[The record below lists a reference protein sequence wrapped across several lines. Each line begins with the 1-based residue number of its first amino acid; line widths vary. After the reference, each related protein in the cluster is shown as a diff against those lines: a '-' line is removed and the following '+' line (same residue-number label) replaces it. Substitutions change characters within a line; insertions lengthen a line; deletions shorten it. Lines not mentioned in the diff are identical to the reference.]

1 MTGFKYYADKV
12 LGEIKSSFANNMFIL
27 LFLILVFIIPLIAAY
42 YYPDSFASVL
52 QPMIQQFEQNIADG
66 TVTLATDSL
75 FVNNFTVALILYA
88 GGALLGIMG
97 ITVLAMN
104 GLFLGFFAAQMDL
117 TSYIALTLPHGI
129 FEIPA
134 IIIATTGGF
143 VLLSFILHFI
153 WNLRSPDYSYLDI
166 FDPYFSDV
174 KITFKQRCYASF
186 KMNQNKIKESFIF
199 LCLAVILLIIAAFI
213 EANITVPLAGK
224 LLPFFGLS
232 MG

>member
-1 MTGFKYYADKV
+1 MTGFKYYANKV

-134 IIIATTGGF
+134 IIIACAGG
-143 VLLSFILHFI
+143 
-153 WNLRSPDYSYLDI
+153 PAG
-166 FDPYFSDV
+166 V
-174 KITFKQRCYASF
+174 KK
-186 KMNQNKIKESFIF
+186 
-199 LCLAVILLIIAAFI
+199 
-213 EANITVPLAGK
+213 
-224 LLPFFGLS
+224 
-232 MG
+232 

>member
-75 FVNNFTVALILYA
+75 FVNNFT
-88 GGALLGIMG
+88 
-97 ITVLAMN
+97 
-104 GLFLGFFAAQMDL
+104 FFAAQMDL

-134 IIIATTGGF
+134 IIIACAGGL
-143 VLLSFILHFI
+143 VLLKFAVLFV
-153 WNLRSPDYSYLDI
+153 WNIIRPDKHDETYNH
-166 FDPYFSDV
+166 YFGELGL
-174 KITFKQRCYASF
+174 SF
-186 KMNQNKIKESFIF
+186 KDKFMLSLNKHQDKIKESFI
-199 LCLAVILLIIAAFI
+199 LLMVSAVLLIIAAFI
-213 EANITVPLAGK
+213 EANLTIPIARFFLG
-224 LLPFFGLS
+224 LLGIQI
-232 MG
+232 

>member
-134 IIIATTGGF
+134 IIIACAGGL
-143 VLLSFILHFI
+143 VLLKFAVLFV
-153 WNLRSPDYSYLDI
+153 WNIIRPDKHDETYNHYMLSLNKHQD
-166 FDPYFSDV
+166 
-174 KITFKQRCYASF
+174 
-186 KMNQNKIKESFIF
+186 KIKESFI
-199 LCLAVILLIIAAFI
+199 LLVVSAVLLVIAAFI
-213 EANITVPLAGK
+213 EANLTIPIARFFLS
-224 LLPFFGLS
+224 FFGIQI
-232 MG
+232 

>member
-1 MTGFKYYADKV
+1 MTGFKYYANKV

-134 IIIATTGGF
+134 IIIACAGGL
-143 VLLSFILHFI
+143 VLLKFAVLFV
-153 WNLRSPDYSYLDI
+153 WNIIRPDTHDETYNH
-166 FDPYFSDV
+166 YFGELGL
-174 KITFKQRCYASF
+174 SF
-186 KMNQNKIKESFIF
+186 KDKFMLSLNKHQDKIKESFI
-199 LCLAVILLIIAAFI
+199 LLVVSAVLLIIAAFI
-213 EANITVPLAGK
+213 EANLTIPIAR
-224 LLPFFGLS
+224 FFLS
-232 MG
+232 FLGIQI

>member
-117 TSYIALTLPHGI
+117 TSYIA
-129 FEIPA
+129 
-134 IIIATTGGF
+134 
-143 VLLSFILHFI
+143 FILCFLVVTFLI
-153 WNLRSPDYSYLDI
+153 YYGRS
-166 FDPYFSDV
+166 
-174 KITFKQRCYASF
+174 
-186 KMNQNKIKESFIF
+186 
-199 LCLAVILLIIAAFI
+199 AAF
-213 EANITVPLAGK
+213 ANGFSAAFNRLFPSPV
-224 LLPFFGLS
+224 
-232 MG
+232 

>member
-97 ITVLAMN
+97 ITVR
-104 GLFLGFFAAQMDL
+104 
-117 TSYIALTLPHGI
+117 I

-134 IIIATTGGF
+134 IIIACAGGL
-143 VLLSFILHFI
+143 VLLKFAVLFV
-153 WNLRSPDYSYLDI
+153 WNIIRPDKHDETYNH
-166 FDPYFSDV
+166 YFGDLGL
-174 KITFKQRCYASF
+174 SF
-186 KMNQNKIKESFIF
+186 KDKFMLSLNKHQDKIKESFI
-199 LCLAVILLIIAAFI
+199 LLVVSAVLLVIAAFI
-213 EANITVPLAGK
+213 EANLTIPIARFFLG
-224 LLPFFGLS
+224 LLGIQI
-232 MG
+232 

>member
-1 MTGFKYYADKV
+1 MKGFKYYADKV

-143 VLLSFILHFI
+143 VLLSFVLHFI

>member
-117 TSYIALTLPHGI
+117 TSYNCLMEYLK
-129 FEIPA
+129 FQ
-134 IIIATTGGF
+134 
-143 VLLSFILHFI
+143 LS
-153 WNLRSPDYSYLDI
+153 
-166 FDPYFSDV
+166 
-174 KITFKQRCYASF
+174 
-186 KMNQNKIKESFIF
+186 
-199 LCLAVILLIIAAFI
+199 
-213 EANITVPLAGK
+213 
-224 LLPFFGLS
+224 
-232 MG
+232 

>member
-134 IIIATTGGF
+134 IIIACAGGL
-143 VLLSFILHFI
+143 VLLKFAVLFVWNIIQTSGQNQGILHPADGFSSLADNCCI
-153 WNLRSPDYSYLDI
+153 HRSQSDYSDSQLV
-166 FDPYFSDV
+166 FRAFRNPVMNFHFS
-174 KITFKQRCYASF
+174 
-186 KMNQNKIKESFIF
+186 
-199 LCLAVILLIIAAFI
+199 LAV
-213 EANITVPLAGK
+213 
-224 LLPFFGLS
+224 
-232 MG
+232 

>member
-134 IIIATTGGF
+134 IIIACAGGL
-143 VLLSFILHFI
+143 VLLKFAVLFVWNIIRPDRQVHAVFKQASGQNQGILHPVDGFSSLADNCCI
-153 WNLRSPDYSYLDI
+153 HRSQSDYSD
-166 FDPYFSDV
+166 S
-174 KITFKQRCYASF
+174 Q
-186 KMNQNKIKESFIF
+186 
-199 LCLAVILLIIAAFI
+199 ILLRAFGNPDMI
-213 EANITVPLAGK
+213 FI
-224 LLPFFGLS
+224 S
-232 MG
+232 H